1 MSLTQEL
8 RELLNPRDLG
18 DTMPEIQSDIIN
30 PEALSYLNDIQSEPQ
45 IDPKAEALKE
55 AAIQQAKDE
64 LLSYCQS
71 FITKSKDWRVNSYE
85 NKWRLYQNNCDSIM
99 DDAIVKAKEPWQSK
113 AFVPMTA
120 SHKETIQ
127 AHIFKVLA
135 GVQPPLSI
143 ESRYDLGELDQSDN
157 IRDIIVRELDKSKW
171 AVEFNKVLDDAETF
185 GSGFM
190 RLYFETTT
198 ARRKLRKAIQ
208 EEFSD
213 NIDGINPM
221 GLVGYAMRAAQGQ
234 LKTVGYEENEEDV
247 VTYRGLRAKY
257 CSIWDIFPDPKALQI
272 PGSTI
277 GYRFMIN
284 YGDIVAGAKKRY
296 YLQDAADKLRG
307 VKATE
312 RYPQGKDT
320 IQADREV
327 ADGNINKTDYGVV
340 HESFELFG
348 KFPSKWISVI
358 NGEQPEDGEELISAR
373 VLFHPLTLLAV
384 EVSDEYDQE
393 APILKLDYIPVNGEF
408 YGHGVPYMLKDLQAI
423 TNEVVNQRLDSGAIL
438 LNRSFGVIE
447 EALSNPKQDL
457 KQKPG
462 QFIRFKSNKL
472 PPNGIDGALKE
483 LSMNDLPV
491 RAGFG
496 EVNEAERWAQER
508 TSANRVTLGTQG
520 QVSDANQTLGGQKML
535 KESAG
540 AKFSYVGLLMELGF
554 QQTFFHQVWKIV
566 YKNLTPEDVEDAIGP
581 ERAQSFILLT
591 PEEILRDYTYKPLG
605 VFTMDDRGQRQAQ
618 VQSIREQFKGAPWL
632 SDEKFFDK
640 ICQLGDQ
647 DPDSFKLDES
657 EILAQQAGMIEP
669 ELGPDGQPMAQG
681 PQTDLTGQPMPGQG
695 QNPMPQPQEQAP
707 MPSPD
712 DIKAMFKGG
721 TISREQAAQMLRD
734 NHGFA

>member
-1 MSLTQEL
+1 
-8 RELLNPRDLG
+8 
-18 DTMPEIQSDIIN
+18 MPEIQSEILP
-30 PEALSYLNDIQSEPQ
+30 PEATQYLNELQNAPQ
-45 IDPKAEALKE
+45 PEDPKAAAMRE
-55 AAIQQAKDE
+55 AAIHTAKGE
-64 LLSYCQS
+64 LLSWCQN
-71 FITKSKDWRVNSYE
+71 FVTKSKDWRSTSYE

-99 DDAIVKAKEPWQSK
+99 DENIVKAKESWQSK

-135 GVQPPLSI
+135 GVQPPLAV
-143 ESRYDLGELDQSDN
+143 ESRYDLGDLDQSEN
-157 IRDIIVRELDKSKW
+157 IQDIICRELDKAKW
-171 AVEFNKVLDDAETF
+171 AIEFNSALDDAETF
-185 GSGFM
+185 GSGFI
-190 RLYFETTT
+190 RLYFETVT

-208 EEFSD
+208 EGFSD
-213 NIDGINPM
+213 NVDGVNPM

-234 LKTVGYEENEEDV
+234 LKTVGYEDNEEDV
-247 VTYRGLRAKY
+247 VTYRGLRVKY
-257 CSIWDIFPDPKALQI
+257 CSIWDILPDPKALKI

-277 GYRFMIN
+277 GYQFGIS
-284 YGDIVAGAKKRY
+284 YGDIVAGAKKGY

-312 RYPQGKDT
+312 RYSQGKAT

-348 KFPSKWISVI
+348 KFPRKWISVI
-358 NGEQPEDGEELISAR
+358 NGEQPEDGEELVSAR

-393 APILKLDYIPVNGEF
+393 PPLLKLDYIPVNGEF
-408 YGHGVPYMLKDLQAI
+408 YGHGIPYMLKDLQAI
-423 TNEVVNQRLDSGAIL
+423 TNEVVNQRLDGGAIL

-462 QFIRFKSNKL
+462 QFIRFKANKL

-483 LSMNDLPV
+483 IQMSDTPV

-520 QVSDANQTLGGQKML
+520 QVRDANQTLGGQNIL

-540 AKFSYVGLLMELGF
+540 EKFSYVGLLMELGF
-554 QQTFFHQVWKIV
+554 QQEFFHQVWKVV

-581 ERAQSFILLT
+581 ERAQEFILLT
-591 PEEILRDYTYKPLG
+591 PEEIMRDYTYKPLG
-605 VFTMDDRGQRQAQ
+605 VFSADNKFKRQAS
-618 VQSIREQFKGAPWL
+618 VGIIRDRYKGMPWL
-632 SDEKFFDK
+632 NEEKFFDK
-640 ICQLGDQ
+640 ECQLADE
-647 DPDSFKLDES
+647 DPDFYKLDELG
-657 EILAQQAGMIEP
+657 ILQQQAMQITP
-669 ELGPDGQPMAQG
+669 EGGQGGSMGEASGPAV
-681 PQTDLTGQPMPGQG
+681 DLTGTPMP
-695 QNPMPQPQEQAP
+695 
-707 MPSPD
+707 
-712 DIKAMFKGG
+712 K
-721 TISREQAAQMLRD
+721 
-734 NHGFA
+734 